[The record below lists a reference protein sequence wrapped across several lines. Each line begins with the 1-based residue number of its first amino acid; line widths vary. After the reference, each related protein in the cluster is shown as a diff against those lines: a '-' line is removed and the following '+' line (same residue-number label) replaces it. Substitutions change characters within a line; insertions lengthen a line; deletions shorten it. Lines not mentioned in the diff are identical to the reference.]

1 MQEEILKLMKKTCE
15 NVLTRISI
23 YVIIITYGNARMS
36 IGGVK
41 LWAVILI
48 RTNFAVQLWC
58 SLRLEDLAAKLSIN
72 PCTLHRKIKANGNF
86 SRSEIVKIVKVCNLN
101 ESAACDI
108 FFSA

>member
-1 MQEEILKLMKKTCE
+1 MKKTCE

-23 YVIIITYGNARMS
+23 YVIIYLRKRKNEHRRCEIMGGNFNKDKFR
-36 IGGVK
+36 G
-41 LWAVILI
+41 AVVG
-48 RTNFAVQLWC
+48 AG
-58 SLRLEDLAAKLSIN
+58 LRLEDLAAKLSIN